1 MQEAALRSMPDIVV
15 ATPGRMI
22 DHLRNSL
29 SVALE
34 DLAVL
39 ILDEADR
46 LLELGFSAEIHELV
60 SSVSFWFNFVK
71 NRMFKAVF
79 LPKERKYI
87 ITLF

>member
-15 ATPGRMI
+15 ATPGRII
-22 DHLRNSL
+22 DHLWNSI
-29 SVALE
+29 SVGLE

-60 SSVSFWFNFVK
+60 LLLSPCSSCSS
-71 NRMFKAVF
+71 
-79 LPKERKYI
+79 
-87 ITLF
+87 